1 VLFPEPAEHAAAL
14 NEGCMKSEFDDYA
27 GNYDTA
33 LNQGLSLSGES
44 KEYFAHQRVRWL
56 AGRLADLG
64 VQPSHVL
71 DYGCGTGSTSP
82 ELLEQLHARTV
93 VGVDASRESLDVARQ
108 AHVDPRV
115 QFRTMS
121 DLEPSG
127 QFDVVYCNGV
137 FHHVEPEQ
145 RLDALGYVRR
155 SLSEGGYFG
164 LWENNP
170 WNPGTR
176 LVMRRIPFDRDAK
189 LLSPPHARAL
199 LTRAGFDVLRTD
211 FLFLFPRVLS
221 ALRPLEARLTRFPA
235 GAQYMVLSRKG

>member
-1 VLFPEPAEHAAAL
+1 ME
-14 NEGCMKSEFDDYA
+14 SEFDDYA
-27 GNYDTA
+27 RTYDSA
-33 LNQGLSLSGES
+33 LNLGLSLSGES

-56 AGRLADLG
+56 AARLSDLG
-64 VQPSHVL
+64 VQPACVL
-71 DYGCGTGSTSP
+71 DYGCGTGGTSP
-82 ELLEQLHARTV
+82 ELLEQFHARMV
-93 VGVDASRESLDVARQ
+93 VGVDESRESLDVARRVH
-108 AHVDPRV
+108 ADPRL
-115 QFRTMS
+115 QFKTMS

-127 QFDVVYCNGV
+127 QFQVVYCNGV

-145 RLDALGYVRR
+145 RLDALGYVHR

-189 LLSPPHARAL
+189 LLSPPHTRRL
-199 LTRAGFDVLRTD
+199 LTRAGFEVLRTD

-221 ALRPLEARLTRFPA
+221 ALRPLEAALARFPA
-235 GAQYMVLSRKG
+235 GAQYMVLCRKAK